1 MYEQLWAADDYE
13 AFKRMMIEKNI
24 DLQLQALE
32 VIRQKYGKGAL
43 APSSPHEDKDVLQS
57 ASEYVTITYE

>member
-1 MYEQLWAADDYE
+1 LWAADDYE

-32 VIRQKYGKGAL
+32 VLRQKYGKGTL
-43 APSSPHEDKDVLQS
+43 APAPTAPHDDKDVLKT
-57 ASEYVTITYE
+57 AAE